1 MKPFIK
7 PYTNDEA
14 LQDDIAKLTSKDVKA
29 DDIYVIS
36 HDDDRTERIADN
48 SGASTVGLSE
58 MGVGEAVKSTFEKK
72 GDLLR
77 KQLQNLGFSES
88 EAENFESEMDE
99 GKVFLI
105 VTNNDSVEQYL
116 S

>member
-14 LQDDIAKLTSKDVKA
+14 LQDDISKLTSKDVSA

-36 HDDDRTERIADN
+36 HDDDRTKRIADN
-48 SGASTVGLSE
+48 AGVSTVGLSE

-88 EAENFESEMDE
+88 EAESYESEMDE

-116 S
+116 A